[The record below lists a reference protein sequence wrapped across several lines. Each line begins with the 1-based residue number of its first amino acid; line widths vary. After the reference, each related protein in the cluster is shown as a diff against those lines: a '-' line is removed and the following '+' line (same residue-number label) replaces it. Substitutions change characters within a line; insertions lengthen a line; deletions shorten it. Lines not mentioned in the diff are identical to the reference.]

1 MVVVSNKELKLIH
14 KIAPNQISHDHGFFN
29 HDQLVTWFYVIALDG
44 AKIDDL
50 ACGGLGMREIEI

>member
-29 HDQLVTWFYVIALDG
+29 YDQLVTWFYVIALDG

-50 ACGGLGMREIEI
+50 VVVDLG